1 MARDEKCRRK
11 EKLKERGSEAGRI
24 GIGTCMSSRVVS
36 QLEEC
41 LLSDTRRYCKED
53 AREERKKKKKVNTST
68 CTCGRA
74 LRRGSSMAGLRILL
88 YNHLSSLRLAMLSPI
103 TIYHSL
109 HPHIYT
115 EPNPTNTVKAKHLL
129 LCVHVLRYFP
139 RAYPLLPHFCPLH
152 ATLGPSV

>member
-24 GIGTCMSSRVVS
+24 GIGTCMSFRVVS

-53 AREERKKKKKVNTST
+53 AREERKRKKVNTS
-68 CTCGRA
+68 TCGRA
-74 LRRGSSMAGLRILL
+74 LRRGSSLPWPGSGS

-103 TIYHSL
+103 TISHSL

-139 RAYPLLPHFCPLH
+139 WAYPLLPHFCPLH